1 VDPILDPEGKLE
13 KGQLGCETAPMTT
26 TGKREAAPRF
36 DKLTMRGENRL
47 EAVREQATV
56 AALARRC

>member
-1 VDPILDPEGKLE
+1 MRNGADDDYR
-13 KGQLGCETAPMTT
+13 
-26 TGKREAAPRF
+26 REAAPRF